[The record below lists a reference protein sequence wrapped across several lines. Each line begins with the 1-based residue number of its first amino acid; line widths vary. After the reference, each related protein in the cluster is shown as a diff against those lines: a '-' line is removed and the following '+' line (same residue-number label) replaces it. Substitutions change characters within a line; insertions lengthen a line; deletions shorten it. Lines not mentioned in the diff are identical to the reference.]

1 MEMRNYPYAE
11 DPKKMMRNSFIGIP
25 SFIMAPLCLDIDQLD
40 ADVAILGVPYDMGS
54 AVRAGSR
61 FGPRGVRSASTL
73 NNGYCYEGWYDPIR
87 DTNFLGPQ
95 WKIVDCGDIDVMHT
109 YHEQTFKNCET
120 AVRKIL
126 AKGAIP
132 FVIGG
137 DHAITIP
144 VIRAFD
150 CFEDVCM
157 IQFDSHMDFTYAPGG
172 IWEGQGSPMRRASEM
187 AHVGKMMQIGI
198 RGIGS
203 SKPSDFADAKAYGSK
218 IITARN
224 FRELG
229 VQGVCDLI
237 PDAKN
242 YYITF
247 DIDCLDMSIAN
258 GCGSP
263 QAGGL
268 FYEDVVP
275 IIEAVAKKGPVVG
288 FDMVEVAP
296 PYDWCEMTAHYAAQ
310 IMVDALSFILKE
322 KELRQLAA
330 K

>member
-1 MEMRNYPYAE
+1 M
-11 DPKKMMRNSFIGIP
+11 
-25 SFIMAPLCLDIDQLD
+25 MAPLCLDLEQLD
-40 ADVAILGVPYDMGS
+40 ADVAVLGVPYDMGS
-54 AVRAGSR
+54 AVRSGSR

-73 NNGYCYEGWYDPIR
+73 NNGYCYEGWYDPVR
-87 DTNFLGPQ
+87 DTTFMGPQ

-109 YHEQTFKNCET
+109 YHEQTFKTCET

-126 AKGAIP
+126 DKGAIP

-144 VIRAFD
+144 VLRAFD
-150 CFEDVCM
+150 RYADVCV
-157 IQFDSHMDFTYAPGG
+157 IQFDSHMDFTYAPAG

-203 SKPSDFADAKAYGSK
+203 SKPSDFADARAYGSK
-218 IITARN
+218 ILTPRD

-229 VQGVCDLI
+229 IPGVCQQI
-237 PDAKN
+237 PDAKY

-268 FYEDVVP
+268 YYEEVVP
-275 IIEAVAKKGPVVG
+275 IIEAVSAKGEVVG

-296 PYDWCEMTAHYAAQ
+296 PYDWHEMTAHYAAQ
-310 IMVDALSFILKE
+310 IMVDAMSFILKD
-322 KELRQLAA
+322 KERRQSQS